1 MVSSFHLTRS
11 ARLVLAHPINAD
23 RANAGLAATAGTQTC
38 LYTGSMENIS
48 GKIAIVTGGTRGIG
62 RAIAEKLLGEGALVA
77 ICGRSQDS
85 VDRAVA
91 AMSPLGN
98 IVGFAADIRQYEQV
112 TRLFQ
117 SVDAHFGGLDILVNN
132 AGEGVFRKVGDMTVD
147 EWRRNIDLNLNGA
160 FYCAHEALARF
171 ARRGGGFIVNISSLA
186 AKNAF
191 SGGAGY
197 NASKFGLNGFT
208 EALML
213 DHRYE
218 NVRVCTVMPG
228 SVATEF
234 AGDPAKGAGDS
245 SWKVAVEDVAEVVS
259 LVLRMPPRTMVSQV
273 EMRPSKP
280 KK

>member
-1 MVSSFHLTRS
+1 
-11 ARLVLAHPINAD
+11 
-23 RANAGLAATAGTQTC
+23 
-38 LYTGSMENIS
+38 MEPLS

-62 RAIAEKLLGEGALVA
+62 RAIAERLLREGARVG
-77 ICGRSQDS
+77 ICGRRQDS

-91 AMSPLGN
+91 GMATLGD
-98 IVGFAADIRQYEQV
+98 VFGCAADVTDHRQVE
-112 TRLFQ
+112 RFFEA
-117 SVDAHFGGLDILVNN
+117 VDRQFGGLDILVNN
-132 AGEGVFRKVGDMTVD
+132 AGEGVFRKVGDMTVE

-160 FYCAHEALARF
+160 FYCAHAALERF
-171 ARRGGGFIVNISSLA
+171 KRRGGGFIVNISSLA

-213 DHRYE
+213 DHRYD
-218 NVRVCTVMPG
+218 NVRVCSVMPG

-234 AGDPAKGAGDS
+234 AAAPQFAGDS
-245 SWKVAVEDVAEVVS
+245 GWKVAPEDVAEVVTV
-259 LVLRMPPRTMVSQV
+259 VLRMPARTMVSQV